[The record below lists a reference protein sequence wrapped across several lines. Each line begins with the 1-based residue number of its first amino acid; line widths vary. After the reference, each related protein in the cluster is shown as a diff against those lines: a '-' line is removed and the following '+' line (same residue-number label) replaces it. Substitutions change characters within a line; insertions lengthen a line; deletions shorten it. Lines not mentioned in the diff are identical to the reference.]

1 MALFSPEELEELRR
15 YDAQLDETFVET
27 SEEIVAAYD
36 RDKMAIEDR
45 RDNAQKAALERR
57 RAYNAVNR
65 QKLLDQKR
73 AYNAANREKL
83 LAYYRAYNAANREK
97 RNAQVRVYQRKKRA
111 AAKLAKL
118 AAQNLNG
125 GDAR

>member
-45 RDNAQKAALERR
+45 RDNAQKTAIDRR
-57 RAYNAVNR
+57 
-65 QKLLDQKR
+65 R

-83 LAYYRAYNAANREK
+83 LEQKRVYNAANREKLRAYYRAYNAANLEK
-97 RNAQVRVYQRKKRA
+97 RNAQARVYQRKKQEVAR
-111 AAKLAKL
+111 LAKAL
-118 AAQNLNG
+118 ESKERSL
-125 GDAR
+125 

>member
-15 YDAQLDETFVET
+15 YDAHLDETFVE
-27 SEEIVAAYD
+27 SPEEIVAAYD
-36 RDKMAIEDR
+36 RDKMALADR
-45 RDNAQKAALERR
+45 LDNAQKASIEAR
-57 RAYNAVNR
+57 RAHYAANR
-65 QKLLDQKR
+65 EKYREQKR

-83 LAYYRAYNAANREK
+83 RAYYRAYNAANREK
-97 RNAQVRVYQRKKRA
+97 RNAQARVYQRNKY
-111 AAKLAKL
+111 AAKKL

>member
-1 MALFSPEELEELRR
+1 MTLFSPEELEELRQ
-15 YDAQLDETFVET
+15 YDAHLDETFVET

-45 RDNAQKAALERR
+45 RDNVQKAALERR

-65 QKLLDQKR
+65 QKLLAQKR

-97 RNAQVRVYQRKKRA
+97 RNAQARVYQRNKRA

-118 AAQNLNG
+118 AAKNLNG